1 MMFDCLNISM
11 ASWGKLWRRA
21 ILRLFIK
28 LGSWPLLY
36 PAIEIELPE
45 ERLLCSPNAGGSLDE
60 KNLTRLYGNLQS
72 KRAVYVL
79 KSRRYKESIT
89 GCSNV
94 AAESGLA
101 EKSAPAIEQLRYA
114 SNGGSGNVSLFTK
127 QGRKGVNQ
135 DAMIVWEK
143 FASQEDMV
151 FCGVFDGHGPD
162 GHRVAR
168 NVRDILPQKLAASWR
183 SQEQAAKDIAFSS
196 DDSENESCNQRERN
210 HCGDVIG
217 DPSQIMAW
225 KESFVAAYKVTDREL
240 LINEDVDC
248 VFSGSTA
255 VTLVKQGN
263 DLIVGNVGDSRAV
276 LGTRADD
283 DTLLALPLTIDLKPD
298 EPREAERI
306 RRHKGRVFAL
316 HNEPLVQR
324 VWLPHRNVPGLAM
337 ARALGDYCVK
347 NYGVIS
353 EPEVTY
359 RRLTKKDEFVVLATD
374 GVWDVLTNEQV
385 VEIVAA
391 ASDKSQVARA
401 VVERAVHTWKSKQ
414 AASKVDDCAAV
425 CLFL

>member
-1 MMFDCLNISM
+1 MFDCLNISM
-11 ASWGKLWRRA
+11 APWGKLWRRA
-21 ILRLFIK
+21 ILRLCIK
-28 LGSWPLLY
+28 LASWPLVY

-45 ERLLCSPNAGGSLDE
+45 ERLLSSPNAGGSLDE
-60 KNLTRLYGNLQS
+60 KNLTKLYGNLQS
-72 KRAVYVL
+72 KRAIYVL
-79 KSRRYKESIT
+79 KSKRDEESIT

-94 AAESGLA
+94 AAESGLS

-114 SNGGSGNVSLFTK
+114 SNGGSSNVSLFTK

-168 NVRDILPQKLAASWR
+168 NVRDVLPQRLAASWR
-183 SQEQAAKDIAFSS
+183 SQQQAAKDITFSS
-196 DDSENESCNQRERN
+196 DDSENESNQRERD
-210 HCGDVIG
+210 HSGDVMG
-217 DPSQIMAW
+217 DPSLIMAW

-316 HNEPLVQR
+316 RNEPLVQR
-324 VWLPHRNVPGLAM
+324 VWLPRRNVPGLAM

-347 NYGVIS
+347 NHGVIS

-385 VEIVAA
+385 VEIVAS
-391 ASDKSQVARA
+391 ASDKSQVARV
-401 VVERAVHTWKSKQ
+401 VVERAVHAWKSKQ